1 MEPNEFDGTYNGA
14 MMSVISS
21 VKHTEPPPDQ
31 EKPALKLDVSDIKF
45 PYSETDDVVITSQL
59 AMDYYSSLH
68 LAGNRIQLEWSG
80 GGDSGSV
87 WLNINNKQVQ
97 ENWDADKQTLYER
110 IHQFVINEMYDN
122 LDYGSWAGEFSAS
135 GTADF
140 IIEDGFVGFR
150 GTDNYSQEDYHHVDI
165 ETRIFTIPIAL
176 IPEHINEVY
185 VSIQDGHDGNLPEV
199 TISLRVRGDWKR
211 HNDELNAETQKYI
224 EELEN
229 TLADFF
235 RDLMDKYEADHCYD
249 DQGFSIENRA
259 EDVNLT
265 FNEFTY
271 YTTSDSYSSKEI
283 DLLNS
288 EC

>member
-1 MEPNEFDGTYNGA
+1 MEPNEFDGTYNGP
-14 MMSVISS
+14 MMSESSS
-21 VKHTEPPPDQ
+21 VMHSVPPPDQ
-31 EKPALKLDVSDIKF
+31 EKAALKLDVSDIKF
-45 PYSETDDVVITSQL
+45 PYKETDDVVITSQL

-87 WLNINNKQVQ
+87 WLNINNKQID
-97 ENWDADKQTLYER
+97 EIWDGDKQTLYDR

-150 GTDNYSQEDYHHVDI
+150 GTDSYSQDDYHHVSI
-165 ETRIFTIPIAL
+165 EPCTFTIPIAL

-185 VSIQDGHDGNLPEV
+185 VSIQDGYDGSFPEV
-199 TISLRVRGDWKR
+199 MISLRAKGDWRR
-211 HNDELNAETQKYI
+211 HNDELSAEAAKCI
-224 EELEN
+224 EELEGA
-229 TLADFF
+229 LAEFF

-249 DQGFSIENRA
+249 DQGFSIEDRA
-259 EDVNLT
+259 KDVELT

-271 YTTSDSYSSKEI
+271 YTTSDSYRTKEV

-288 EC
+288 EY